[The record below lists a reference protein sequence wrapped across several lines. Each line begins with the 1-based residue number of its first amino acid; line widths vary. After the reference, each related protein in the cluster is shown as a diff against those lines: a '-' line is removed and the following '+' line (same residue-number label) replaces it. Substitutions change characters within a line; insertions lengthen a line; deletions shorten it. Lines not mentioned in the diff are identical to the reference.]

1 MPILPPAPRLVA
13 VRTCVVMF
21 MFPAAL
27 LKDDH
32 PGIRSALGREKR
44 LFTAFAVLA
53 SPPPQRM
60 VPHLTRQS
68 TSPLFLYLIRPAV
81 CCVIDDIVALGWMLA
96 VNKRF
101 SLTRPVC
108 LLPFFLALFSP
119 LLRAL
124 LLE

>member
-1 MPILPPAPRLVA
+1 
-13 VRTCVVMF
+13 
-21 MFPAAL
+21 
-27 LKDDH
+27 
-32 PGIRSALGREKR
+32 
-44 LFTAFAVLA
+44 
-53 SPPPQRM
+53 M

-108 LLPFFLALFSP
+108 LLPFFSLPSHRCCVLCCWNDFVA
-119 LLRAL
+119 
-124 LLE
+124 